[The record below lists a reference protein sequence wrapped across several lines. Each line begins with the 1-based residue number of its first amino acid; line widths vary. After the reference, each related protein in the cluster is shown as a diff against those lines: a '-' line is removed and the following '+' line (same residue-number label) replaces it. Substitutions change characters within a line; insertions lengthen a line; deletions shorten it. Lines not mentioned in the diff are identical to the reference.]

1 MSFKGYH
8 GMVLDSVNSCEI
20 DLRKDLYTN
29 IIFSGGNTL
38 LGGLIEK
45 V

>member
-1 MSFKGYH
+1 VSFKGYH
-8 GMVLDSVNSCEI
+8 GMVLDAVNSCEI
-20 DLRKDLYTN
+20 DLRKDLYGN